1 MQTLIEVSHKSQ
13 FTDSVHGFVTTV
25 TSNPQDPDFSGIYST
40 IDGGETWKYTRILNG
55 ERISMADSLN
65 GVFYLA
71 GYILTKDGFKTFTEK
86 PRPNLNVF
94 QYFFYSCQAFYACG
108 DSGYFAKSTD
118 CGETW
123 TELPFND
130 LNPTSVNERTT
141 IIDYSLEQNYPNP
154 FNPSTKIKYAVPK
167 QGLVSIRV
175 YDILGK
181 EVVHLVNKDMNAG
194 EYEVEFDGTSL
205 AS

>member
-1 MQTLIEVSHKSQ
+1 MSLLL
-13 FTDSVHGFVTTV
+13 FFLNTTWEYKF
-25 TSNPQDPDFSGIYST
+25 SNSL
-40 IDGGETWKYTRILNG
+40 TRN
-55 ERISMADSLN
+55 
-65 GVFYLA
+65 YL
-71 GYILTKDGFKTFTEK
+71 FKGCKE
-86 PRPNLNVF
+86 
-94 QYFFYSCQAFYACG
+94 FYASG

-123 TELPFND
+123 TELPFNV

-194 EYEVEFDGTSL
+194 EYEVDFNGSSL
-205 AS
+205 SSGIYFYQIQTGSYLETKKMLLIK